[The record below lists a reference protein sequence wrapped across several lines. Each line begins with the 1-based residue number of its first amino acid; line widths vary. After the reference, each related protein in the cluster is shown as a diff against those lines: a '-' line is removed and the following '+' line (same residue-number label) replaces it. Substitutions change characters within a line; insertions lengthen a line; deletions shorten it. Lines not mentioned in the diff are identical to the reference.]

1 MKKIV
6 ATDQAPA
13 AVGPYSQAVWAGP
26 LLFISGQI
34 PIKGG
39 NLLQGSIEEQT
50 EVVLSNLKGILSSQ
64 GLNLE
69 SVIKTTVFLK
79 NINDFSKMNDIY
91 ARYFSSL
98 PPARSTVEVSA
109 LPKGVA
115 VEIDAVAYKGGA

>member
-6 ATDQAPA
+6 TTDQAPA

-98 PPARSTVEVSA
+98 TPARSTVEVSA

-115 VEIDAVAYKGGA
+115 VEIDAVAYKG